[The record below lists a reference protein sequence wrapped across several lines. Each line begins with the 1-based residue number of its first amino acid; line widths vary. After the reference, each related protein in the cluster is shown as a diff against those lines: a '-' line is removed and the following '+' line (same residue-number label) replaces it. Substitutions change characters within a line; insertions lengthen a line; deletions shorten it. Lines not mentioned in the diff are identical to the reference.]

1 VIAGRGEPSLNPER
15 RQPLPLDPLALRSP
29 CIDVV
34 GSLSVYKSP
43 DCPYP
48 ELQAKGKAMSTSTGD
63 DLEQIQDQLQ
73 DRMIKSGEW
82 SRSVQADQTFL
93 QGFVRL
99 TKRMIMIIL
108 GYSGHY
114 RSS

>member
-1 VIAGRGEPSLNPER
+1 MN
-15 RQPLPLDPLALRSP
+15 
-29 CIDVV
+29 
-34 GSLSVYKSP
+34 
-43 DCPYP
+43 
-48 ELQAKGKAMSTSTGD
+48 TSTGD

-82 SRSVQADQTFL
+82 SRSVQAMQTSL
-93 QGFVRL
+93 QGSIRL
-99 TKRMIMIIL
+99 TQRIIVVII